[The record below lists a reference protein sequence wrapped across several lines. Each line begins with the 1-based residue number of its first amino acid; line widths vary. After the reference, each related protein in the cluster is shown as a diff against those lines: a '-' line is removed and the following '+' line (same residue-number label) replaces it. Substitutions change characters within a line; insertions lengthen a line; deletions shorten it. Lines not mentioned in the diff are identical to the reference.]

1 MIDQGIISDIKYRNP
16 IEDVISG
23 YVSLKRAGS
32 NMKGLCPFHS
42 ERTPSFTV
50 YLSSQDFYC
59 FGCGAGGDVIAFVMK
74 AENLDYISA
83 IKFLGKRVGI
93 EVNDEEAQ
101 KGETSRTRILAMNK
115 SAAKFFHTSLMES
128 DNNPGIRYL
137 RDKRGF
143 TKQQIVHFGLGYAKD
158 GWDNLTRHLKAQ
170 GYTEEEMKTAF
181 LSSKSQK
188 TGRSFDYFRNRV
200 MIPIIDMTGN
210 IIAFGGRILTDE
222 QPKYMNTSDTP
233 VFKKSRNLFAMN
245 FAKNTCSEKLI
256 LCEGYMDVIALHGAG
271 FTNSVATLG
280 TAITP
285 DHARLMKRY
294 TQSVLISYDSDAAG
308 QNAADKAFR
317 LLSEVGLEAR
327 VIDMGD
333 IKDPDEFIKKRGK
346 EEFKRLLEGTK
357 NRFEFKFNA
366 IKSRHNLNTVDGRV
380 KAATETV
387 AVLAEFPSSVER
399 TIYASNAAKVLG
411 VNSETLLLD
420 AERYM
425 KKSVKKK
432 NTEENQKMMIKSG
445 GYGDK
450 VNPDYVKNPAAAAAE
465 EAIIGMLLLR
475 NELIGEIQK
484 TEGFGGD
491 RFFTEFNKRV
501 YEFIIKSYNDSGGV
515 FDEGCLS
522 GEFGEAE
529 VGRIIKM
536 KIRRMELSDNGI
548 KTLRECVDR
557 LMEAVSEKASGNSIE
572 DLEELIK
579 NKRRKSK

>member
-32 NMKGLCPFHS
+32 NMNGLCPFHS

-50 YLSSQDFYC
+50 FSSSQNFYC
-59 FGCGAGGDVIAFVMK
+59 FGCGAGGDVITFIMK

-93 EVNDEEAQ
+93 EINDEEAQ
-101 KGETSRTRILAMNK
+101 KGEASRTRILAMNK
-115 SAAKFFHTSLMES
+115 SAAKFFHTCLMES

-143 TKQQIVHFGLGYAKD
+143 TNQQIVHFGLGYAKD
-158 GWDNLTRHLKAQ
+158 GWDNLTKHLKGQ
-170 GYTEEEMKTAF
+170 GYSDEEMKTAF

-245 FAKNTCSEKLI
+245 FAKNTCADKLI

-285 DHARLMKRY
+285 EHARLMKRY
-294 TQSVLISYDSDAAG
+294 TKSVLISYDSDSAG

-327 VIDMGD
+327 VLDMGD
-333 IKDPDEFIKKRGK
+333 IKDPDEFIRKRGK
-346 EEFKRLLEGTK
+346 EEFRKLLEGTK

-366 IKSRHNLNTVDGRV
+366 IKARHNLNTTDGRV
-380 KAATETV
+380 KAAAETV

-399 TIYASNAAKVLG
+399 TIYAGNAAKVLG
-411 VNSETLLLD
+411 VNQETLLYD
-420 AERYM
+420 AEKYM
-425 KKSVKKK
+425 KKSDKKK
-432 NTEENQKMMIKSG
+432 SSEEKQKMMIRSG
-445 GYGDK
+445 GYGDT

-465 EAIIGMLLLR
+465 EAIIGMMLLR
-475 NELIGEIQK
+475 TELVGEIK
-484 TEGFGGD
+484 KIEGFGAES
-491 RFFTEFNKRV
+491 FFTEFNRRV
-501 YEFIIKSYNDSGGV
+501 YEFIIKSYEEGNGV

-522 GEFGEAE
+522 RSFSDAE
-529 VGRIIKM
+529 VGRVVKM

-548 KTLRECVDR
+548 NTLKECVER
-557 LMEAVSEKASGNSIE
+557 LMDATSVKSGNSIE

-579 NKRRKSK
+579 NKRRKNQ